1 MARCWGFQIVSEAI
15 LRVFRSEGGSGAG
28 PGPTFRAVAAV
39 GGRCGPQARL
49 VEDEGEE
56 GNFTRGMGG
65 FDGLWRNWSMLG
77 AVGISGRIV
86 DISGDLRDL
95 LTGGGGEG
103 LGKKSY
109 FYWQRKLPDPH

>member
-1 MARCWGFQIVSEAI
+1 MGE
-15 LRVFRSEGGSGAG
+15 
-28 PGPTFRAVAAV
+28 
-39 GGRCGPQARL
+39 RCGPQARL

>member
-65 FDGLWRNWSMLG
+65 LMDYGETGRCWEPSVLAVELWIL
-77 AVGISGRIV
+77 AVI
-86 DISGDLRDL
+86 
-95 LTGGGGEG
+95 
-103 LGKKSY
+103 
-109 FYWQRKLPDPH
+109 